1 MTTQMNPTDA
11 EIAGKLEGMKRGNL
25 QLDLFEGELWLTIRN
40 KHRGVDIFVDGNV
53 LPSDLLAFCREVV
66 ERVDGEHTPG
76 QLAAPKVVVLC
87 GSSKFCDIMAV
98 CEWIIERDEKA
109 ITMGLNLL
117 PNWYCREDIPDHLA
131 EHEGVA
137 DEMDALHLKKIDLAD
152 EIFVVNYDDY
162 IGKSTTREVEYAMDH
177 GKKIRWFTHDHVGK
191 TVDDIIETAIRTGI
205 AATTARHR
213 KEQG

>member
-1 MTTQMNPTDA
+1 MNPTDA
-11 EIAGKLEGMKRGNL
+11 EIAGKLDGVKCGWIVLHKVLSNNL
-25 QLDLFEGELWLTIRN
+25 SVEVCGTERATLTS
-40 KHRGVDIFVDGNV
+40 
-53 LPSDLLAFCREVV
+53 SDLLTFCRAVV

-213 KEQG
+213 EEKESK